1 MFSVSEQV
9 LFGFVL
15 FPDGLIQDQLQHIH
29 CPNQNTEGW
38 KIKTIQPK
46 YQSTTRVSKYTAFQ
60 YLDNHKLTSTRK
72 LWHNLCAKPRLL
84 LLRKMGESESLYCT
98 DSSWS

>member
-38 KIKTIQPK
+38 KTKTIQPNN
-46 YQSTTRVSKYTAFQ
+46 QRTTRVSKYTAFQ
-60 YLDNHKLTSTRK
+60 YPDNHNLTSKRK
-72 LWHNLCAKPRLL
+72 YGTIFVPNPDFCFWGRWERENLSAVQTLL
-84 LLRKMGESESLYCT
+84 
-98 DSSWS
+98 